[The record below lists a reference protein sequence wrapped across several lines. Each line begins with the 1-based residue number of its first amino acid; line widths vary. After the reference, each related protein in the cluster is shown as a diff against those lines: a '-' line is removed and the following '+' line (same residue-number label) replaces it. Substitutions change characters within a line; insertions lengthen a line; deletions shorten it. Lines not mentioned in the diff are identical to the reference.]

1 MDILNELHSIT
12 KLRGDTYSSAEV
24 IGMIGRA
31 AAEIERLQGKV
42 AYWQNLSLQ
51 AAEIERLRLA
61 LRIIAGREQ
70 CIDNLMSNVDV
81 ACEALD
87 N

>member
-12 KLRGDTYSSAEV
+12 KLNGDTYSSAEV
-24 IGMIGRA
+24 LGAVNRA
-31 AAEIERLQGKV
+31 AFEIT
-42 AYWQNLSLQ
+42 
-51 AAEIERLRLA
+51 RLRLA

-70 CIDNLMSNVDV
+70 CMDNLMGNVDI

-87 N
+87 K